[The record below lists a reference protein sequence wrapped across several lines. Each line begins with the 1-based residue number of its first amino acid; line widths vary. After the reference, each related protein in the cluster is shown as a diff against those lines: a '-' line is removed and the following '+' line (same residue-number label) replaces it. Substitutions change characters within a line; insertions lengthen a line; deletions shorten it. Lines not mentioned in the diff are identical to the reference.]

1 MEEKDGFFHF
11 PCPYPLKV
19 MGKNTK
25 EFYSVVSA
33 IVEKH
38 VGRGSEIAY
47 SSRTSSGEK
56 YISITANFPAESREQ
71 LYALY
76 KELNE
81 SSLVLMTL

>member
-1 MEEKDGFFHF
+1 
-11 PCPYPLKV
+11 
-19 MGKNTK
+19 
-25 EFYSVVSA
+25 
-33 IVEKH
+33 VEKH